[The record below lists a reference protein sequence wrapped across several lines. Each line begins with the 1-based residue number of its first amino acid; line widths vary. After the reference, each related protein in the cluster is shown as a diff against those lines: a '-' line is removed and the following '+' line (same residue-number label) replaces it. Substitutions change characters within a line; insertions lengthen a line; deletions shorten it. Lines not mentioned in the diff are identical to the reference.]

1 MHPTKKAQKMKPFM
15 SLGLA
20 VLATFGLTPTG
31 SALAEQIKVAEKC
44 GPAVERTGP
53 MNADLSKPWAVTMT
67 AEPNG
72 PEAIFKRET
81 KGVPGTSYLVLSS
94 QGRGMVNFSGF
105 WERASDG
112 RRNTYAPVSL
122 VADAFPLIVK
132 TRYLMGDG
140 YRECELVFGPESGR
154 PLKVAEVLKGL
165 PSKTATQS
173 AQIAQGQ
180 VAAAQPTVPPS
191 DGRIDQNAAGVTQN
205 RQDIGVNR
213 QGIAQ
218 NQQDIGVNRQGIA
231 QNQQNIAVN
240 SGRIDQNAAGVTKN
254 RQDIGV
260 NRQGIAQN
268 QQDIGVNRQGI
279 AQNQQNI
286 ADNQQEMK
294 SRTTLV
300 NEKYSK
306 PVTGTA
312 ETWATYMSGVPFQ
325 QNQFCRIIQN
335 WREELSLAQQQRN
348 QIKENIAHRTR
359 EQRLT
364 ALMPDGNF
372 QNWIVR
378 AVSVKQASDGSAA
391 VLFEMPCDVV
401 IGSHACGLTPKTF
414 IGTIPENSRLYSEL
428 VSISVGDFLGVSGS
442 FSFIDEKAAFKKDR
456 SVASFTTMKAGTHCD
471 AKVVAKPESEFYAS
485 QVMTLSTLK

>member
-1 MHPTKKAQKMKPFM
+1 MHPTKRAQKMKSFM

-53 MNADLSKPWAVTMT
+53 MNADLSKPWAATMT

-81 KGVPGTSYLVLSS
+81 KGVLGTSYLVLSS

-173 AQIAQGQ
+173 AQIAQGEL
-180 VAAAQPTVPPS
+180 ATAQPTVPPS
-191 DGRIDQNAAGVTQN
+191 DGRIDQNAAGVSQN

-213 QGIAQ
+213 QGITQ

-231 QNQQNIAVN
+231 QNQQNIA
-240 SGRIDQNAAGVTKN
+240 A
-254 RQDIGV
+254 
-260 NRQGIAQN
+260 
-268 QQDIGVNRQGI
+268 
-279 AQNQQNI
+279 
-286 ADNQQEMK
+286 NQQEMK

-300 NEKYSK
+300 NEKYAK

-391 VLFEMPCDVV
+391 VLFELPCDVV
-401 IGSHACGLTPKTF
+401 IGSHACGQTPKNF
-414 IGTIPENSRLYSEL
+414 VGTIPENSRLYSEL
-428 VSISVGDFLGVSGS
+428 VSISVSDFLGVSGS
-442 FSFIDEKAAFKKDR
+442 FSFIDEKSAFKKDR

-471 AKVVAKPESEFYAS
+471 AKDVAKPEAEFYAS

>member
-1 MHPTKKAQKMKPFM
+1 MHPTKKAQKMKSFM

-20 VLATFGLTPTG
+20 VIATFGLTPTG

-81 KGVPGTSYLVLSS
+81 KGVLGTSYLVLSS

-112 RRNTYAPVSL
+112 RRTTYAPVSL

-173 AQIAQGQ
+173 AQIAQGEL
-180 VAAAQPTVPPS
+180 ATAQPTVPPS
-191 DGRIDQNAAGVTQN
+191 DGRIDQNAAGVSQNRQDIGVNRQGIAQNQQNIAVNSGRIDQNAAGVSQN

-231 QNQQNIAVN
+231 QNQQNIA
-240 SGRIDQNAAGVTKN
+240 A
-254 RQDIGV
+254 
-260 NRQGIAQN
+260 
-268 QQDIGVNRQGI
+268 
-279 AQNQQNI
+279 
-286 ADNQQEMK
+286 NQQEMK

-300 NEKYSK
+300 NEKYAK

-391 VLFEMPCDVV
+391 VLFELPCDVV
-401 IGSHACGLTPKTF
+401 IGSHACGQTPKNF
-414 IGTIPENSRLYSEL
+414 VGTIPENSRLYSEL
-428 VSISVGDFLGVSGS
+428 VSISVSDFLGVSGS
-442 FSFIDEKAAFKKDR
+442 FSFIDEKSAFKKDR

-471 AKVVAKPESEFYAS
+471 AKDVAKPEAEFYAS